1 MPAETH
7 HQADPIHAPA
17 RQAQDQA
24 HRTGPTIDLALTW
37 AGALPMLLAVL
48 RDGVPEGQRQA
59 EAELLRMARVADLAS
74 GASAMAD
81 DQDEDEDAEPEPMDA
96 AQRHQAE
103 QDEITEAWEQ
113 AQIER
118 GTDAEEFEIVSR
130 VAPAWAWEI
139 IDETLSMDAMSKAF
153 DPGLRESIRKAHA
166 AVILASELADDEPMS
181 DTDPRLDAEP

>member
-1 MPAETH
+1 MPTETH

-24 HRTGPTIDLALTW
+24 HGTGPTIDLAMTW

-59 EAELLRMARVADLAS
+59 EAELLRMARAADIAS
-74 GASAMAD
+74 GADALAD
-81 DQDEDEDAEPEPMDA
+81 DQDEDAEPEPMDA

-103 QDEITEAWEQ
+103 QDEITAAWEQ

-118 GTDAEEFEIVSR
+118 GGEPEDFQIVSR